1 MSKPIKSPTVY
12 ITKSSK
18 SQKKYDLLNE
28 NKEYIL
34 SFGAKGYS
42 DYTQHKDFTRKQSY
56 LARHAKNEDWHKSGL
71 YTAGFWSRWAT
82 WNLTTLKD
90 SIKDINSR
98 FNLDV
103 KLI

>member
-1 MSKPIKSPTVY
+1 MVT
-12 ITKSSK
+12 TRG
-18 SQKKYDLLNE
+18 KK
-28 NKEYIL
+28 
-34 SFGAKGYS
+34 
-42 DYTQHKDFTRKQSY
+42 Y
-56 LARHAKNEDWHKSGL
+56 LARHAPSKTNEDWHKSGL

-90 SIKDINSR
+90 SIKYVNTR